1 MESVIFN
8 LNNDNLFDKLTELF
22 EPNQNIT
29 IGEIKTNTFSD
40 GEVSAYLKTS
50 VRGKR
55 VFLLST
61 PNNSDKI
68 IQLGL
73 SIDSA
78 KRAGAV
84 EIIPIIPYFPYS
96 RSDKKDQ
103 TRGPIGAKFIADII
117 EAAGSTSVITI
128 DLHADQIQGFFNI
141 PVIHLEGKYIF
152 DDYIKTLVNKLKSIV
167 LCAPDAGAAK
177 RVKQFRDRISDITNV
192 KLPIVMID
200 KTRKVANQIDEM
212 ILIGDVENSNVIII
226 DDMCDTAGTLCK
238 AAEHIK
244 QKGAHSV
251 FSIVTHGVLSGPAYQ
266 RIENSVIKEFIC
278 SDTLNITNEN
288 IIIKSCDKQIYKA
301 IKAINQ
307 SISVDKLKKIYLY
320 D

>member
-152 DDYIKTLVNKLKSIV
+152 DDYIKTLVNKLKSVV

-177 RVKQFRDRISDITNV
+177 RVKQFRDRISDITDI

-212 ILIGDVENSNVIII
+212 VLIGDVENSNVIII

-266 RIENSVIKEFIC
+266 RIKDSVIKEFIC
-278 SDTLNITNEN
+278 SDTLNIKSND
-288 IIIKSCDKQIYKA
+288 IIINSCDKQIYKA

>member
-152 DDYIKTLVNKLKSIV
+152 DDYIKTLVNKLKSVV

-212 ILIGDVENSNVIII
+212 VLIGDVENSNVIII

-266 RIENSVIKEFIC
+266 RIKDSVIKEFIC
-278 SDTLNITNEN
+278 SDTLNIKSND

>member
-152 DDYIKTLVNKLKSIV
+152 DDYIKTLVNKLKSVV

-266 RIENSVIKEFIC
+266 RIKDSVIKEFIC
-278 SDTLNITNEN
+278 SDTLNIKSND

>member
-152 DDYIKTLVNKLKSIV
+152 DDYIKTLVNKLKSVV

-177 RVKQFRDRISDITNV
+177 RVKQFRDRISDITDI

-212 ILIGDVENSNVIII
+212 VLIGDVENSNVIII

-251 FSIVTHGVLSGPAYQ
+251 FSIVTHGVLSGPAYE
-266 RIENSVIKEFIC
+266 RIRDSVIKEFIC
-278 SDTLNITNEN
+278 SDTLNIKSND